1 MTDTLRKEIE
11 ASGFAFLREHRTG
24 VETIRVAKD
33 LGSVVHLPGV
43 SEIQHLS
50 PKHESSSA
58 PNTYSGNYGTRE
70 FPLHTDL
77 AHWHLPPRYFILRCI
92 VGTADVLTQL
102 LSCDEIVRT
111 VGSKPLRRALV
122 QPRRPIGFVR
132 PLLRLLE
139 DAPDSPHC
147 FRWDRLFLEP
157 ATPASRAICDDVQKA
172 LLRMKPYDLA
182 LERPGDTLLVDNW
195 RVLHGRS
202 RVATDLAMA
211 RRIDRI
217 YLGAL
222 R

>member
-1 MTDTLRKEIE
+1 MTDTLRQEIE

-24 VETIRVAKD
+24 VESMRVARD

-43 SEIQHLS
+43 AEIQHLS

-92 VGTADVLTQL
+92 VGTADVLTRL
-102 LSCDEIVRT
+102 LNCDEVMRIVGRK
-111 VGSKPLRRALV
+111 SLRRALV
-122 QPRRPIGFVR
+122 QPRRPVGFVR

-139 DAPDSPHC
+139 EAPGGAPC

-157 ATPASRAICDDVQKA
+157 ATPASRAICEDVQMA
-172 LLRMKPYDLA
+172 LFRVKPYDLT
-182 LERPGDTLLVDNW
+182 LDRPGDTLLVDNW

-202 RVATDLAMA
+202 RVATDLGMT
-211 RRIDRI
+211 RRIDRV
-217 YLGAL
+217 YLGAF